1 MPYVLSS
8 FGYLLKYKNYNEAY
22 MVLNYYLQ
30 LGTQKTKVE
39 RQFLRKYEL
48 SKTTNTNKAINNI

>member
-1 MPYVLSS
+1 
-8 FGYLLKYKNYNEAY
+8 